1 MTILLGI
8 SFFGRCLI
16 RNLKKHFCGRGGG
29 GGAVFAR
36 NSCFLW
42 LNERNGKHV
51 SLQQV

>member
-16 RNLKKHFCGRGGG
+16 RNLKKTFLWEG

-36 NSCFLW
+36 NSCFPLA
-42 LNERNGKHV
+42 E
-51 SLQQV
+51 

>member
-16 RNLKKHFCGRGGG
+16 RNLKKHFCGRGVQCLHVTV
-29 GGAVFAR
+29 A
-36 NSCFLW
+36 FLS